1 MNRRAWRAIL
11 ESWALAIVLC
21 APLLALFP
29 ELQARLVQQG
39 MFFIGAAASLW
50 ASIRLPHPGRDIRR
64 VAAHTL
70 LHGLVYGGGMVAIFL
85 AINEWLWQAVAGLE
99 LADMTMPLA
108 SADYFGGAVLIHA
121 LAFLV
126 FRSAALLWLPWSDL
140 RRRHLVWS
148 IVQGHMLVAGV
159 ALLIVLLLLSIR
171 FAGSETLDNIIG
183 SNVSPPASLAVRLV
197 AGMLP
202 MLSVMAVL
210 GGMALAAVLPLTA
223 LASVFVA
230 RRTTRRLRALAEAT
244 SALRRGDYAVRVPV
258 TGEDEVAALQADFNS
273 MAADLSQT
281 VEALR
286 AERETVARLLQ
297 SQRELVAG
305 VSHELRTPLAVAR
318 SYLESL
324 QQRTDLKSAERE
336 LDIIERELLRL
347 QTIIDD
353 LFTLSRAEVDQLDV
367 RAEPVQ
373 VDALV
378 KRVVETYQPLAWQAQ
393 RVQIVADVPS
403 SLPTALA
410 DEARLEQVLR
420 NLITNGVRHCPPGG
434 LVAVAAR
441 GHNGTVELRV
451 RDTGEG
457 ILPQDLPHIWERYY
471 HDSRHG
477 GTGLGLSLVK
487 SLVTAMRGEV
497 AVESTP
503 GEGACFIVRLP
514 AQTSPA

>member
-1 MNRRAWRAIL
+1 
-11 ESWALAIVLC
+11 
-21 APLLALFP
+21 
-29 ELQARLVQQG
+29 
-39 MFFIGAAASLW
+39 
-50 ASIRLPHPGRDIRR
+50 
-64 VAAHTL
+64 
-70 LHGLVYGGGMVAIFL
+70 
-85 AINEWLWQAVAGLE
+85 
-99 LADMTMPLA
+99 
-108 SADYFGGAVLIHA
+108 
-121 LAFLV
+121 
-126 FRSAALLWLPWSDL
+126 
-140 RRRHLVWS
+140 
-148 IVQGHMLVAGV
+148 
-159 ALLIVLLLLSIR
+159 
-171 FAGSETLDNIIG
+171 
-183 SNVSPPASLAVRLV
+183 
-197 AGMLP
+197 
-202 MLSVMAVL
+202 
-210 GGMALAAVLPLTA
+210 
-223 LASVFVA
+223 
-230 RRTTRRLRALAEAT
+230 
-244 SALRRGDYAVRVPV
+244 RGDYAVRVPV

-353 LFTLSRAEVDQLDV
+353 LFTLSRAEVDQLAV

-420 NLITNGVRHCPPGG
+420 NLITNGVRH
-434 LVAVAAR
+434 
-441 GHNGTVELRV
+441 
-451 RDTGEG
+451 
-457 ILPQDLPHIWERYY
+457 
-471 HDSRHG
+471 
-477 GTGLGLSLVK
+477 
-487 SLVTAMRGEV
+487 
-497 AVESTP
+497 
-503 GEGACFIVRLP
+503 
-514 AQTSPA
+514 